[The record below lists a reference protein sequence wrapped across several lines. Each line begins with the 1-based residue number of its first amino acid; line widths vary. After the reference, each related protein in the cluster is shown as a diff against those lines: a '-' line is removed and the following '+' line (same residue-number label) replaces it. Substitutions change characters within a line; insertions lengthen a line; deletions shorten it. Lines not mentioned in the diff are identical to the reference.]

1 MFYSSNDEVFSQCS
15 RQASQLLLEFSLW
28 RTLFIIAYCPLWGT
42 KKTPKI
48 MWVVKSTLKQGA
60 GGGAMVKPG
69 KGCERKK
76 LVSGE
81 GRERKWSGGQ
91 VSDFPLLVLL
101 WGKMATPSDPLLKPK
116 ENKVH
121 DKTRCSLKC
130 QPALPRAPPPTPLP
144 HVLSSKQY
152 LEGRMGGACKGCE
165 RKKSVSGEG
174 WGRKWSGEQF
184 SDFTLLVSF
193 DSLWPL
199 LKTKQNKIYDKTKC
213 SLKCQPV
220 LRACGGG
227 GGCRSL
233 SPAPSTG

>member
-1 MFYSSNDEVFSQCS
+1 
-15 RQASQLLLEFSLW
+15 
-28 RTLFIIAYCPLWGT
+28 
-42 KKTPKI
+42 

-60 GGGAMVKPG
+60 GGAMVKAG

-91 VSDFPLLVLL
+91 FSDFPLLVLL
-101 WGKMATPSDPLLKPK
+101 WGKMATPSDPLLKSK
-116 ENKVH
+116 ENKIH

-130 QPALPRAPPPTPLP
+130 QPALPRPPPPPPAL
-144 HVLSSKQY
+144 HVLSSNQY

-220 LRACGGG
+220 LPACRGGG
-227 GGCRSL
+227 GVRSL